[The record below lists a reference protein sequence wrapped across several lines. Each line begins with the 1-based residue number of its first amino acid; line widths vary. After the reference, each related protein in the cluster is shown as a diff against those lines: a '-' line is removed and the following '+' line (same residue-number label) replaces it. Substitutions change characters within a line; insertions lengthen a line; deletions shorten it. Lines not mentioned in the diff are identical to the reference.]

1 MSRYN
6 ELMKLEEV
14 QKPIIS
20 KEIQRESVKEDKS
33 VLIPETKTSVSKSDK
48 TTIYEKY
55 SLCRSFPRGNS
66 VKHMN
71 IHLLSIGS
79 NNGILVLRPHHSL
92 PPDDASTPAF
102 MSRVFSGILMRGN
115 NGTVPSLPLSLNVP
129 FLQRSLP
136 SEEDIRNRHIITA
149 PVTVRRGPGRP
160 FGTYC
165 PKSTTKRKKAT
176 STKPKAK
183 KRKQRR
189 TEDSDSEVAS
199 LPPLEDVSVIEDPHL
214 ADLMN
219 VFDIGSIVDKSCCV
233 CWRVFAV
240 FFQT

>member
-1 MSRYN
+1 MNRYN
-6 ELMKLEEV
+6 ELMKLEEAP
-14 QKPIIS
+14 KPIIS
-20 KEIQRESVKEDKS
+20 KEIKKENVKEDKA
-33 VLIPETKTSVSKSDK
+33 VLIPETKTAASKADK
-48 TTIYEKY
+48 STIYEKY

-102 MSRVFSGILMRGN
+102 MSRVFYGILMRGN
-115 NGTVPSLPLSLNVP
+115 NGTVPSVPPSLDVP

-165 PKSTTKRKKAT
+165 PKSTTKRKKPA
-176 STKPKAK
+176 STKTKAK

-189 TEDSDSEVAS
+189 VDDSDSEVDS
-199 LPPLEDVSVIEDPHL
+199 LPPLDDVSVIEDPHL

-219 VFDIGSIVDKSCCV
+219 VFDIGTIVDK
-233 CWRVFAV
+233 
-240 FFQT
+240 